1 MELNKLKDTIKHLD
15 DAIAKVASAKTS
27 SEVNAA
33 DNEIGACL
41 RSIQYGVGMVGI
53 ECKHMVENKQKALRG
68 IAFVAPAPDPV
79 VSKTE
84 QRKEEVAEKETKK
97 KRTKKAKK

>member
-68 IAFVAPAPDPV
+68 VAFVTPEPV
-79 VSKTE
+79 VPKTE
-84 QRKEEVAEKETKK
+84 QRKEEVVKKETKK